1 MERLPSDLV
10 SLLAHFIPL
19 SDLKNFRLCS
29 RWAEH
34 ETLKVFARRVF
45 HETKLI
51 ATADGVALLKR
62 VLQTKGFGTAVRK
75 LQVNFVEGFGAIL
88 FDLKADGVDARGGRV
103 EIVQVLDLMPRLE
116 SLMLGKFN
124 SRNLRCQM
132 PLEAVRERG
141 VLVNVASLTI
151 TDAALTASEILDLMN
166 LPGKNLKWVD
176 ISQTIALNGDWL
188 SVIRALRGMGLERLA
203 IGNLEMYK
211 EKNQLL
217 LLEESR
223 RAHKAFRGKRG
234 IEHYALTQDGGRMLG
249 SQAVEGGL
257 ELILEFLEG
266 NPPVVRDQFGVAR
279 GVGGA

>member
-10 SLLAHFIPL
+10 SLLAQFIPL

-34 ETLKVFARRVF
+34 ESLKVFARRVF

-51 ATADGVALLKR
+51 ATAEGVGHLRR

-88 FDLKADGVDARGGRV
+88 SDLKADDVEARRGRV
-103 EIVQVLDLMPRLE
+103 EVVDVLELMPRLE
-116 SLMLGKFN
+116 SLSLGKFN
-124 SRNLRCQM
+124 SRTLRWQM
-132 PLEAVRERG
+132 PLDVVREKA
-141 VLVNVASLTI
+141 VLGNVTSLTI
-151 TDAALTASEILDLMN
+151 TDAALTSAEILDLVD
-166 LPGKNLKWVD
+166 LPGKKLKWVD

-188 SVIRALRGMGLERLA
+188 TVIRALRGMGLERLA

-223 RAHKAFRGKRG
+223 RAHKAFRGKMG

-257 ELILEFLEG
+257 VLILEYLEG
-266 NPPVVRDQFGVAR
+266 NPPVVRDQFGLAR
-279 GVGGA
+279 GVGST